1 MLKREDL
8 LSKEIPEIQEALTND
23 VTEFSATLET
33 KSIEE
38 LKQAEAELMEQ
49 MKEDDAHLEQV
60 KYELAE
66 TADFDGTTFKSDKI
80 TEKIVNFL
88 DRLEVEWRA
97 TLGIY
102 QAIKFWKKEF
112 DGTVPYAV
120 FDTTLRLLGTL
131 KFKGEFDC
139 KNVLLINNWFSTA
152 HKDYAIDN
160 TWRSYL
166 AAKHQAIMQAMQ
178 KGEEGA
184 EEATEDTQV

>member
-8 LSKEIPEIQEALTND
+8 LTKEIPEIQDALTND

-33 KSIEE
+33 KTIEE
-38 LKQAEAELMEQ
+38 LKAVEAELMEE
-49 MKEDDAHLEQV
+49 MKKDDAHLEQA
-60 KYELAE
+60 KYELKDKAE
-66 TADFDGTTFKSDKI
+66 FDGTVFNSDKI
-80 TEKIVNFL
+80 CTSIVMFL
-88 DRLEVEWRA
+88 NRLEVEWRA

-184 EEATEDTQV
+184 KEATEDTHV